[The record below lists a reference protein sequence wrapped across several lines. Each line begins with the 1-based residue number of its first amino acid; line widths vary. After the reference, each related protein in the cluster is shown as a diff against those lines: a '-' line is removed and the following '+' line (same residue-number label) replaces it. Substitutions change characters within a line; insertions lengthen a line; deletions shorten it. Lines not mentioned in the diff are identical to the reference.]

1 MKLDDVRTSQTDPVS
16 GHARPYVMEDALSRS
31 LHFASYE
38 TQSRMWL
45 SDPTALA
52 LDYTQTM
59 MGFLLFHPQPAHIAM
74 IGLGGGSLAKFCY
87 RHLPEARIEVVE
99 INPHVI
105 ALREQFLLP
114 PDDPRLTIREGDG
127 ADFIRGFQ
135 AQLDVVLVDGY
146 DRNGIN
152 SRVCSQAFY
161 DDCRD
166 SLRAGGLIVVNLSAS
181 HSYYDTFIE
190 RIGES
195 FGKQHLVVRDFEKR
209 NDIVFAWVDELPQ
222 QALHGDGRPLEI
234 STEAWSQLT
243 PAMTRVRRAWKLRP
257 RG

>member
-1 MKLDDVRTSQTDPVS
+1 MSQTDPLT

-59 MGFLLFHPQPAHIAM
+59 MGFLLFNPQPAHIAM

-87 RHLPEARIEVVE
+87 RHLPQARIDVVE
-99 INPHVI
+99 INPHVL
-105 ALREQFLLP
+105 ALREQFLVP
-114 PDDPRLTIREGDG
+114 ANDQRLCVREGDG
-127 ADFIRGFQ
+127 ADFIRDIRGEI
-135 AQLDVVLVDGY
+135 DVILVDGY
-146 DRNGIN
+146 DRDGIN
-152 SRVCSQAFY
+152 NRVCSQVFY

-166 SLRAGGLIVVNLSAS
+166 SLRSGGLIAVNLSVA

-190 RIGES
+190 RIAHS
-195 FGKQHLVVRDFEKR
+195 FGKQYLVVRDFEKR
-209 NDIVFAWVDELPQ
+209 NDIVFAWVDEVSQ
-222 QALHGDGRPLEI
+222 QALHGEGRPAEVP
-234 STEAWSQLT
+234 TEAWSELA
-243 PAMTRVRRAWKLRP
+243 PAMNRVRRAWKLRP

>member
-1 MKLDDVRTSQTDPVS
+1 MSQTDPLT

-45 SDPTALA
+45 SDPTGLA

-59 MGFLLFHPQPAHIAM
+59 MGFLLFQPQPQRIAM

-87 RHLPEARIEVVE
+87 RHLPDARIEVVE

-105 ALREQFLLP
+105 ALREQFLVP
-114 PDDPRLTIREGDG
+114 ADDQRLSIREGDG
-127 ADFIRGFQ
+127 ADFIRGFH

-146 DRNGIN
+146 DRNGIS
-152 SRVCSQAFY
+152 SRVCSQVFY

-166 SLRAGGLIVVNLSAS
+166 SLRPGGLIAVNLSAA

-190 RIGES
+190 RIEQS
-195 FGKQHLVVRDFEKR
+195 FGKRHLVVRDYEKR
-209 NDIVFAWVDELPQ
+209 NDIVFAWLDEVPQ
-222 QALHGDGRPLEI
+222 QALHAEGRPDEI
-234 STEAWSQLT
+234 SADAWSALAT
-243 PAMTRVRRAWKLRP
+243 AMSRVRRAWKLRP

>member
-1 MKLDDVRTSQTDPVS
+1 MKLDGVLMSQTDPET

-45 SDPTALA
+45 NDPTSLA

-59 MGFLLFHPQPAHIAM
+59 MGFLLFNPQPSRIAM

-87 RHLPEARIEVVE
+87 RHLPQARIEVVE

-105 ALREQFLLP
+105 AMRDAFLVP
-114 PDDPRLTIREGDG
+114 ADDARLCVREGDG

-146 DRNGIN
+146 DRDGIN
-152 SRVCSQAFY
+152 NRVCSQVFY

-166 SLRAGGLIVVNLSAS
+166 ALKPGGLIAVNLSAA
-181 HSYYDTFIE
+181 HSYHDTFIE
-190 RIGES
+190 RIEQS
-195 FGKQHLVVRDFEKR
+195 FGKRHLVVRDYEKR
-209 NDIVFAWVDELPQ
+209 NDIVFAWTGDVPL
-222 QALHGDGRPLEI
+222 QALHADGPQADI
-234 STEAWSQLT
+234 PAEAWAQLI
-243 PAMTRVRRAWKLRP
+243 PAMNRVRRAWKLRP